1 MKLTNYKPTNPIV
14 NLERVFD
21 GLFNTTP
28 LFHSLD
34 EIYKT
39 GDQVRFAD
47 TDDGLEVQVDLPGV
61 KKDNLELS
69 TDSDTR
75 DVFIKATRTVKTHDG
90 EREQTYNRSFSVSR
104 EYDLNKI
111 SFSYNNGMLEVKTPR
126 RKKEEYIRKYNV

>member
-21 GLFNTTP
+21 DLFNTTP

-47 TDDGLEVQVDLPGV
+47 SDEGLTVQVDLPGV
-61 KKDNLELS
+61 EREQLELS

-75 DVFIKATRTVKTHDG
+75 DVYIKAKRTVKTHDG
-90 EREQTYNRSFSVSR
+90 EREHTYNRSFSVSR
-104 EYDLNKI
+104 DYDLNKI
-111 SFSYNNGMLEVKTPR
+111 EFSYNDGMLEVKTPR
-126 RKKEEYIRKYNV
+126 RKKEEYVRTYKV